1 MAPRMLTPWEM
12 FKKGHPLRPTMAA
25 TEEIGQ
31 YMARVSEAFHALE
44 PDVLEA
50 LKEAALQTKQEATS
64 DKALQAA

>member
-1 MAPRMLTPWEM
+1 MGDVQEGPPVETDDGCHRGDRTVHGE
-12 FKKGHPLRPTMAA
+12 
-25 TEEIGQ
+25 
-31 YMARVSEAFHALE
+31 VSEAFHALE